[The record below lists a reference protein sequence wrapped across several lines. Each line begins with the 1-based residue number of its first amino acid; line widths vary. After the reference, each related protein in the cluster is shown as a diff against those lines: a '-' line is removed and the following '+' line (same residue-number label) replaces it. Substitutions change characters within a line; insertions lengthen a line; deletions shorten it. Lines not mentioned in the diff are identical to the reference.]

1 MVMLFLVTTNFVE
14 VQFIFPSSSMIIGSS
29 WIPFTTSARELHAWS
44 MQAVRQKK
52 LSEMEAEGIPAKYR
66 AELARKKMT
75 NW

>member
-1 MVMLFLVTTNFVE
+1 ME
-14 VQFIFPSSSMIIGSS
+14 V
-29 WIPFTTSARELHAWS
+29 LDHCLLYL
-44 MQAVRQKK
+44 QAVRQKK

>member
-1 MVMLFLVTTNFVE
+1 MLFV
-14 VQFIFPSSSMIIGSS
+14 FPSSDMII
-29 WIPFTTSARELHAWS
+29 RS

>member
-1 MVMLFLVTTNFVE
+1 MHDRHIMLWTINKLDVVKYQYLETVL
-14 VQFIFPSSSMIIGSS
+14 ISS
-29 WIPFTTSARELHAWS
+29 FAWS

-66 AELARKKMT
+66 AELARKKMV